1 MQNHKDD
8 FFGFSQ
14 VVEVEVP
21 VLAWL
26 LCPALV
32 PELLHSVVW
41 ERATSH
47 VNMCMWVSTTHP
59 PPLSLQGFRYLY
71 LTPQDY
77 TRISTM
83 NSVRCEHVEE
93 GGESR

>member
-1 MQNHKDD
+1 MKCWHGCSVQLWSLSCCTAW
-8 FFGFSQ
+8 FGIGLGMSHMSMCVGGF
-14 VVEVEVP
+14 
-21 VLAWL
+21 
-26 LCPALV
+26 
-32 PELLHSVVW
+32 
-41 ERATSH
+41 TSH
-47 VNMCMWVSTTHP
+47 PS
-59 PPLSLQGFRYLY
+59 LYLQGFRYLY

>member
-1 MQNHKDD
+1 M
-8 FFGFSQ
+8 
-14 VVEVEVP
+14 
-21 VLAWL
+21 LAWL
-26 LCPALV
+26 LRPALV
-32 PELLHSVVW
+32 PELLHSMIW
-41 ERATSH
+41 ERAMSH
-47 VNMCMWVSTTHP
+47 MSMCVGDSSTHP
-59 PPLSLQGFRYLY
+59 SPLSLQGFRYLY

>member
-1 MQNHKDD
+1 M
-8 FFGFSQ
+8 
-14 VVEVEVP
+14 VEVKVP

-26 LCPALV
+26 LCAALV
-32 PELLHSVVW
+32 PELLHSMVW
-41 ERATSH
+41 ERVTSH
-47 VNMCMWVSTTHP
+47 VSTCVGHHRS
-59 PPLSLQGFRYLY
+59 PLSLQGFRYLY

-77 TRISTM
+77 TKISTL

>member
-1 MQNHKDD
+1 MSHM
-8 FFGFSQ
+8 SM
-14 VVEVEVP
+14 
-21 VLAWL
+21 
-26 LCPALV
+26 C
-32 PELLHSVVW
+32 VW
-41 ERATSH
+41 S
-47 VNMCMWVSTTHP
+47 STTHP

>member
-1 MQNHKDD
+1 M
-8 FFGFSQ
+8 SQ
-14 VVEVEVP
+14 V
-21 VLAWL
+21 
-26 LCPALV
+26 
-32 PELLHSVVW
+32 S
-41 ERATSH
+41 
-47 VNMCMWVSTTHP
+47 MCWVGSTTHLS
-59 PPLSLQGFRYLY
+59 PLSLQGFRYLY